1 MKKNLIAVAALW
13 LLTGSFATQAADN
26 GIPTEIQDGNILHC
40 FNWKFTD
47 IKTELPNI
55 AAAGFGA
62 IQVSPVQGNANSGA
76 EWYYA
81 YMPYDFVFKA
91 NGNGTRTQL
100 KSLCD
105 EAAKYNIKI
114 IVDVVANHVN
124 GARGYRDSWWDSNGR
139 ERYNGGIDYNNRY
152 SITHNQLGDY
162 GDVNS
167 ELSEV
172 QTRAKAFVEDLKS
185 LGVKGIR
192 WDAAKHIGLPSE
204 SCNFWSVVSSVPGMW
219 HYGEILDGP
228 GGDKYKLLK
237 EYTNYIGVS
246 DTEYSKW
253 TLNQINGGNVP
264 TGSGSWTANGVKGSA
279 VVYWGESHDDYS
291 NDGQYGVNT
300 SQISQDKIDRAY
312 AICACRK
319 NETALYF
326 SRPSATTRNTIKMG
340 VKGSTHFTSKQ
351 VAEVNKFRNAMKGTA
366 EYFSASNGV
375 ACVTRGGG
383 GAVIVVGAGG
393 SRQVNVSNG
402 GGLVPAG
409 TYKDQVSGN
418 TFTVTN
424 STISGNVGSTGI
436 AVVYNPDGVID
447 PIDPID
453 PDDPDDPTDGIT
465 VYYDNGATNYG
476 SVYVY
481 YWGGSETAPW
491 PGKPMTLVA
500 GNIYKYTLPTG
511 TTGAVFNNNNQG
523 KQTEDVDNPVHNH
536 LYKGQNQNAKTPCTD
551 LGVYNENGNNDDPD
565 PIPDDVPAALYVLGN
580 IKGASWSTSNGV
592 KMSRDGSKY
601 EAKVEFVAASGESKC
616 YFNLT
621 DALAPTWDQLNA
633 IASRYGAASEG
644 MALTLGNKAAMVKYA
659 NGVDASNCKS
669 WTIPAGVYYVTAD
682 FSDMTIS
689 YNTTSGM
696 EEDFVDAEDAEPVY
710 YNLQGIRVDNPSNGL
725 YIVVRGSKVSKEMIR

>member
-1 MKKNLIAVAALW
+1 MKKNFLAVAALW
-13 LLTGSFATQAADN
+13 LLSGAYVAQAADN

-40 FNWKFTD
+40 FNWTFAD
-47 IKTELPNI
+47 IKKALPDI

-100 KSLCD
+100 KSLC
-105 EAAKYNIKI
+105 ETAAQYNIKI
-114 IVDVVANHVN
+114 VVDVVANHVN

-167 ELSEV
+167 ESSEV
-172 QTRAKAFVEDLKS
+172 QERAKAFVEDLKS

-204 SCNFWSVVSSVPGMW
+204 SCNFWSTVTSVPGMW

-228 GGDKYKLLK
+228 GGDKYRLLK

-253 TLNQINGGNVP
+253 ALNQVNGGNVP
-264 TGSGSWTANGVKGSA
+264 TGSGSWTANGVNSRA
-279 VVYWGESHDDYS
+279 VVLWGESHDDYS
-291 NDGQYGVNT
+291 NDGQYGINT
-300 SQISQDKIDRAY
+300 SQISQDKIDRVY
-312 AICACRK
+312 AIVACRK
-319 NETALYF
+319 NEAALYF

-340 VKGSTHFTSKQ
+340 QKGSTHFTSKQ

-366 EYFSASNGV
+366 EYFTASNGV

-393 SRQVNVSNG
+393 SRQVSVSNG

-418 TFTVTN
+418 TFTVTS

-436 AVVYNPDGVID
+436 AVVYNPEGVVG

-465 VYYDNGATNYG
+465 VYYDNSATNYS
-476 SVYVY
+476 SVAVY
-481 YWGGSETAPW
+481 YWGGSETTAW
-491 PGKPMTLVA
+491 PGKPMTLVS

-523 KQTEDVDNPVHNH
+523 KQTEDVNNPVHNH

-551 LGVYNENGNNDDPD
+551 LGVYDEHGNYDDPD
-565 PIPDDVPAALYVLGN
+565 PHPENMPAALYVLGN
-580 IKGASWSTSNGV
+580 IEGASWSTSNGV
-592 KMSRDGSKY
+592 KMERDDNSY
-601 EAKVEFVAASGESKC
+601 VAKVTFVAASGETKC

-621 DALAPTWDQLNA
+621 DALAAAWDQLNA
-633 IASRYGAASEG
+633 KANRYGAATEG
-644 MALTLGNKAAMVKYA
+644 AALTEGNKVAMVLYE
-659 NGVDASNCKS
+659 NGVDASACKS
-669 WTIPAGVYYVTAD
+669 WTIPAGTYYLTAD

-689 YNTTSGM
+689 YSKTSGM
-696 EEDFVDAEDAEPVY
+696 EDELVDDENAEPVY
-710 YNLQGIRVDNPSNGL
+710 YNLQGIRVDNPTQGL